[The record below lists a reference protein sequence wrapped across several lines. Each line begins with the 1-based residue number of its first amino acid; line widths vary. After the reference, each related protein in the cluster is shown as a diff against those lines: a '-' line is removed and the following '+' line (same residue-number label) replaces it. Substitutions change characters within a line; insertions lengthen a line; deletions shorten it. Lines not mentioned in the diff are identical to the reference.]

1 MVNLFLFLTSFDK
14 GVGSVPPPTSTE
26 TIFAH
31 YYTRNFE
38 MKYTYMYLQE
48 FCKIL
53 TTHFLL
59 G

>member
-31 YYTRNFE
+31 YYTRNLE
-38 MKYTYMYLQE
+38 MKYICTVASTE
-48 FCKIL
+48 FR
-53 TTHFLL
+53 THWTFH
-59 G
+59 

>member
-1 MVNLFLFLTSFDK
+1 MVNLFLFLTSSDK
-14 GVGSVPPPTSTE
+14 GVGSVPPPTPTDRPFLL
-26 TIFAH
+26 IIN
-31 YYTRNFE
+31 TRNLE
-38 MKYTYMYLQE
+38 MKYFQE

>member
-1 MVNLFLFLTSFDK
+1 MVNLFLFLISFDK
-14 GVGSVPPPTSTE
+14 GVGSVPPPTLTE

-31 YYTRNFE
+31 YYTRNLE
-38 MKYTYMYLQE
+38 MKYMYLQE